1 MLIKLEWLGYRI
13 VKKDYDHMCWAVFIC
28 YRNVTDRQN
37 CYINI
42 VRQCAECWRAIK
54 IKIWPHQ
61 KAQND
66 GVRCHLLWQTCCAFG
81 QCAICQIITALLV
94 RFHSRL
100 TCSSTNTVRCWRQ
113 LCPARSSVN
122 ASWLLPSPTYLL
134 LFNFYQVLL
143 CLLIPLT
150 SYFASLRCKQLI
162 KVFSNN
168 NCCCALY

>member
-1 MLIKLEWLGYRI
+1 MIKLSYCEKRLWPYVLSCFHLLPERYGQTELLYQYRAS
-13 VKKDYDHMCWAVFIC
+13 V
-28 YRNVTDRQN
+28 
-37 CYINI
+37 
-42 VRQCAECWRAIK
+42 CWRAIK
-54 IKIWPHQ
+54 INIWPLQ

-134 LFNFYQVLL
+134 LFNFYQILL

>member
-1 MLIKLEWLGYRI
+1 MIGLSYCEKRLWPYVLSCFHLLPERYGQTELLYQYRAS
-13 VKKDYDHMCWAVFIC
+13 V
-28 YRNVTDRQN
+28 
-37 CYINI
+37 
-42 VRQCAECWRAIK
+42 CWRAIK